1 MIQIIEFSKD
11 QMCNLNGI
19 VIASAKDQNPPTNE
33 AKALHSM
40 GKLTRSAMWV
50 SENLKLLSKQS
61 HLAADGI
68 SAHKRAII

>member
-1 MIQIIEFSKD
+1 MMLNEFHMD
-11 QMCNLNGI
+11 LLCNLNGI

-40 GKLTRSAMWV
+40 GKLTAMWV